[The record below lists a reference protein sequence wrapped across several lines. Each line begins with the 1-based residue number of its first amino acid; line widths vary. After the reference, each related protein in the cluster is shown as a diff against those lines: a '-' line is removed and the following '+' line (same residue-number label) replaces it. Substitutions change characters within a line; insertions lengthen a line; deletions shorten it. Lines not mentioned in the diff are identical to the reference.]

1 VPFWYSGAIL
11 LGDGTQRKIAS
22 ASLQHQMKTLS
33 PSSFQDRDSHANE
46 RKFMQVA
53 IDEMQKSRSEHTEK
67 SDPLVGAVL
76 VGTDGTQLGT
86 AHRGGLR
93 VGDHAEFTLIERGLG
108 STNLEGSTLYVTL
121 EPCTERAAP
130 KKPCAERI
138 VNARVGRVFIGMTD
152 PNPDITGRGIQ
163 YLLDHRVNVR
173 FFDVD
178 LAADIKKANDS
189 FVTYWTNYKGPPAP
203 QQEFEG
209 ASTTELD
216 VVSHV
221 GLEALSSDAIL
232 RYLRQRKIYVSVA
245 SDELRTLFKNLQYI
259 AEVDGRLAP
268 TVAGVVLFASSPGDI
283 LPQCRISIEAVRDN
297 RTVQADF
304 SGPLIFFRDHLDDF
318 VKRHFKYFTEVRG
331 LDRVSDP
338 EYPFEAVREAAF
350 NAVLHRDYKAGA
362 RVHISL
368 TDETFVVRS
377 PGSLL
382 EPLSLT
388 ALQEFNAPQYS
399 RNPHIAVALYQLGW
413 VEEKASGLRRMR
425 DAMLAIGLPK
435 PSFAHEGGY
444 LIVTLRA
451 DRIAKRQPGLS
462 SEQLADLSAPELKI
476 IDFISRKGSA
486 TARQCASTLRVD
498 VTTARDYLRRLIAK
512 NLVVR
517 LGSGPKI
524 IYSLA
529 GSVAPDH
536 RK

>member
-1 VPFWYSGAIL
+1 
-11 LGDGTQRKIAS
+11 
-22 ASLQHQMKTLS
+22 
-33 PSSFQDRDSHANE
+33 
-46 RKFMQVA
+46 MQVA
-53 IDEMQKSRSEHTEK
+53 IEEMQKSRSEHTEK

-76 VGTDGTQLGT
+76 VGNDGIQLGT

-108 STNLEGSTLYVTL
+108 NANLEGSTLYVTL
-121 EPCTERAAP
+121 EPCTKRTAP
-130 KKPCAERI
+130 KRPCAERI
-138 VNARVGRVFIGMTD
+138 VKARVGHVFVGMTD
-152 PNPDITGRGIQ
+152 PNPDITGRGVQ
-163 YLLDHRVNVR
+163 YLLDNGVNVS
-173 FFDVD
+173 FFDFD
-178 LAADIKKANDS
+178 LAARIKEANDS
-189 FVTYWTNYKGPPAP
+189 FVNYWTNYKGPPTP

-209 ASTTELD
+209 ASKTELD

-221 GLEALSSDAIL
+221 GLDVLSSDAIR
-232 RYLRQRKIYVSVA
+232 RYLKRRKINVRLPSG
-245 SDELRTLFKNLQYI
+245 ELWTLFKNLQYI
-259 AEVDGRLAP
+259 AEVDGRLVP

-318 VKRHFKYFTEVRG
+318 VKHHFKYFTEVRG

-368 TDETFVVRS
+368 TDKTFVVRS

-425 DAMLAIGLPK
+425 DAMLAVGLPK

-451 DRIAKRQPGLS
+451 DRIAKRQASLS
-462 SEQLADLSAPELKI
+462 SEQLADLSARELKI

-486 TARQCASTLRVD
+486 TAQQCASKLRVN
-498 VTTARDYLRRLIAK
+498 VTTARDDLRRLIAK
-512 NLVVR
+512 KIVIR
-517 LGSGPKI
+517 SGSGPKI

-529 GSVAPDH
+529 GSFAPDQA
-536 RK
+536 K